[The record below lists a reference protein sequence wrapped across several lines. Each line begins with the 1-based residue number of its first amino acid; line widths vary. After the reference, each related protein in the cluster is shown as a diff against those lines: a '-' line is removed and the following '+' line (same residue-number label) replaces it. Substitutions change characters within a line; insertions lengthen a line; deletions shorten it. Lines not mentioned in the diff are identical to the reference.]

1 MYKLITSIITTGA
14 IVGFTNLGEVN
25 SHLSEFEAST
35 KDSDDSREPLANSML
50 VFMVRGLFN
59 DLEFPYAQFPCT
71 SLAGHQMYEIF
82 WEAMS
87 RLERCGFKA
96 CTLFIHYFSIH
107 NSLPCILL

>member
-1 MYKLITSIITTGA
+1 MCTSIITTGA
-14 IVGFTNLGEVN
+14 TVGFSNLGEVN

-50 VFMVRGLFN
+50 VLIVRGLFK
-59 DLEFPYAQFPCT
+59 DLEFAYAQFPCT
-71 SLAGHQMYEIF
+71 SLAGHQMYEI
-82 WEAMS
+82 WEAVS